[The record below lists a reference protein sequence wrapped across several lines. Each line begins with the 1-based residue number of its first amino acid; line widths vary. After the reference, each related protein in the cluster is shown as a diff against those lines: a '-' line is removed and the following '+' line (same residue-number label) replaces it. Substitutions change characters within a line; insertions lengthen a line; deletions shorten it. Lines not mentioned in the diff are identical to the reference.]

1 MASTFVRDARSYRVL
16 SGLGMGLDEFS
27 TSPVQ
32 LPIVKQVIRS
42 IEHSFAKSVAE
53 QALKL
58 RTGKEVEAF
67 LMASLNQVAPA
78 LVE

>member
-1 MASTFVRDARSYRVL
+1 
-16 SGLGMGLDEFS
+16 MGLDEFS

-32 LPIVKQVIRS
+32 LPIVEQVIRS
-42 IEHSFAKSVAE
+42 VEYSFAQSVVE
-53 QALKL
+53 QVLQL

-67 LMASLNQVAPA
+67 LLASLKQVAPA